1 MVGKQYVIGNQASQS
16 IVAACKEYF
25 MEVRAVFPGTSFL
38 FFFHRCNC
46 YSCQNLTSKIE
57 VYGGLMDYSITYS
70 LLGAWSPSTVKQP
83 IIILWYFSP
92 VTSISAVFLLST
104 KIELN

>member
-38 FFFHRCNC
+38 FFFIVAIAIAAK
-46 YSCQNLTSKIE
+46 T
-57 VYGGLMDYSITYS
+57 
-70 LLGAWSPSTVKQP
+70 
-83 IIILWYFSP
+83 
-92 VTSISAVFLLST
+92 
-104 KIELN
+104 